1 MILTLIFIALIVAAI
16 VVGVILNHIDC
27 DDELYIALDVTSF
40 LVGLVGTLICGIWC
54 IAVNAPHYANT
65 ERYSIQ
71 ETVKLYENEKSIL
84 LSFHTIHEGTSTELT
99 SDITLETISTNQY
112 YQRVNDYNT
121 KIKDFKVTC
130 MAHKNRRKDPWLS
143 WFESSAW
150 DIVTES
156 YLDSLEYTQGK

>member
-1 MILTLIFIALIVAAI
+1 MILTLIFIALLVASI
-16 VVGVILNHIDC
+16 VVGIILNHVDC
-27 DDELYIALDVTSF
+27 DDEFYIGLDITSF
-40 LVGLVGTLICGIWC
+40 FVGIIGSLVCGIWC

-65 ERYSIQ
+65 ERYKIQ

-99 SDITLETISTNQY
+99 SDLTLETISTNQY

-121 KIKDFKVTC
+121 KIKDFKVNC

-143 WFESSAW
+143 WFESNAW
-150 DIVTES
+150 DVVTES
-156 YLDSLEYTQGK
+156 YLDSLSYTQGK